1 MRTGHLAL
9 AAMLAFGAGAFTAA
23 AQDSSAPQQDALAA
37 ASRRALEAKK
47 DQAKSAKVF
56 TNDNLPTDAAISFVG
71 QTPAAP
77 ANGGSQNASAGQA
90 APSASATGAGDP
102 KKAQEA
108 NAALDAAKEHLAS
121 VKKDL
126 DIDQRKFALDQQ
138 TYQSDPNPDAN
149 KSGASDLQSEKDEI
163 ASKQDEVDAAQKAVD
178 DLMAKMSEHPAASS
192 SDNSPNSSS
201 SPSDNGS
208 SAPAAPA
215 VTTGGISLSATP
227 SNPQN

>member
-56 TNDNLPTDAAISFVG
+56 TNDNLPTNAAISFVG

-77 ANGGSQNASAGQA
+77 ANAGSQN
-90 APSASATGAGDP
+90 ASATGAGDP

-108 NAALDAAKEHLAS
+108 NAALEAAKEHLAS

>member
-108 NAALDAAKEHLAS
+108 NAALEAAKEHLAS

-126 DIDQRKFALDQQ
+126 DIDQR